1 MATKP
6 QPKRRKVQK
15 RTKEGK
21 PLQHVQWQALAVEN
35 LTPLFQRQLVVGTNI
50 MVARV
55 QLKKGCL
62 VPEHHHLHE
71 QVSCVMQGAIKF
83 WIDGREIVVRA
94 GEVLPFLRTCR
105 TVSRR
110 SRTRSPS
117 TCSVRRAR
125 TGSMEPTITCA
136 ASECHSSRTG
146 H

>member
-35 LTPLFQRQLVVGTNI
+35 LTPLFRRQHVIGTNI

-62 VPEHHHLHE
+62 VPEHHHFHE

-94 GEVLPFLRTCR
+94 GEVLAIPPHMPHRVEALEDTLAFDLFSPPRQDWLDGTDDYLR
-105 TVSRR
+105 
-110 SRTRSPS
+110 
-117 TCSVRRAR
+117 
-125 TGSMEPTITCA
+125 GK
-136 ASECHSSRTG
+136 
-146 H
+146 